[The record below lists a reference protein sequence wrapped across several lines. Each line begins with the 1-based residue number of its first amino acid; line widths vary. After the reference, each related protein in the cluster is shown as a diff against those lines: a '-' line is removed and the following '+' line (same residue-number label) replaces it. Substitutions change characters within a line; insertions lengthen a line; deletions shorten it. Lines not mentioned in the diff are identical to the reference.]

1 MSDTNE
7 KKTVENDPNSE
18 DPKGIGK
25 PQKFMG
31 KLSWGILALGLVIL
45 GFALNLVVGKG
56 APISEY
62 LILFAKHSVSLVVIS
77 LIFLVFKGLNFGID
91 FKGGTLIELR
101 STDSKINVASLR
113 DNLNQ
118 MNLGDVSVK
127 NFGNKTDYLI
137 KFENN
142 DNKNVIEEIKK
153 NLDKSFGNNFN
164 FRRVE
169 NVGPKVSAELLK
181 SGIIAISIALT
192 LMLIYIWI
200 RFEWQFSLG
209 AILALFHDVIVTLGL
224 FSLLGLEINLS
235 IIAAVL
241 TIVGYSMNDTV
252 VIFDRVREN
261 LRKYSDIKIYELSNI
276 SINETLSRTLITSI
290 TTLLALLSIFFFGG
304 EILKGFSLAMIFGV
318 IFGTYSSIYIANTVL
333 VRLKVSQKTII
344 KED

>member
-1 MSDTNE
+1 MIAFN
-7 KKTVENDPNSE
+7 KYYNN
-18 DPKGIGK
+18 
-25 PQKFMG
+25 FNF
-31 KLSWGILALGLVIL
+31 LSISLVI
-45 GFALNLVVGKG
+45 
-56 APISEY
+56 
-62 LILFAKHSVSLVVIS
+62 IS
-77 LIFLVFKGLNFGID
+77 LFLLSFKGLNFGID

-101 STDSKINVASLR
+101 SSDKKINISSLR
-113 DNLNQ
+113 DNLTQ

-127 NFGNKTDYLI
+127 NFGNENDYLI
-137 KFENN
+137 KFENKE
-142 DNKNVIEEIKK
+142 NKNIIEEIKS
-153 NLDKSFGNNFN
+153 NLDKSFGNQLE

-169 NVGPKVSAELLK
+169 NVGPKVSSELLL
-181 SGIIAISIALT
+181 SGMIAITVALV

-235 IIAAVL
+235 IVAAVL

-261 LRKYSDIKIYELSNI
+261 LRKYSDIKIYELTNI

-333 VRLKVSQKTII
+333 VRLKVSQKTIL
-344 KED
+344 KEEE

>member
-1 MSDTNE
+1 MIAFN
-7 KKTVENDPNSE
+7 KYYN
-18 DPKGIGK
+18 
-25 PQKFMG
+25 KFN
-31 KLSWGILALGLVIL
+31 IL
-45 GFALNLVVGKG
+45 
-56 APISEY
+56 
-62 LILFAKHSVSLVVIS
+62 SVSLVIIS
-77 LIFLVFKGLNFGID
+77 LVLLTFKGLNFGID

-101 STDSKINVASLR
+101 SSDTKINVSSLR
-113 DNLNQ
+113 DNLSQ

-127 NFGNKTDYLI
+127 NFGNETDYLI

-142 DNKNVIEEIKK
+142 ENKNVIEEIKK

-169 NVGPKVSAELLK
+169 NVGPKVSAELLR
-181 SGIIAISIALT
+181 SGVIAISVALF
-192 LMLIYIWI
+192 LMLVYIWI

-209 AILALFHDVIVTLGL
+209 AIVALFHDVIVTLGV

-241 TIVGYSMNDTV
+241 TIVAYSMNDTV

-261 LRKYSDIKIYELSNI
+261 LRKYSDIKIFELTNI

-304 EILKGFSLAMIFGV
+304 EVLKGFSLAMIFGV
-318 IFGTYSSIYIANTVL
+318 IFGTYSSIYIANTIL
-333 VRLKVSQKTII
+333 VRLNVSQKTVLREE
-344 KED
+344 K

>member
-1 MSDTNE
+1 MIAFN
-7 KKTVENDPNSE
+7 
-18 DPKGIGK
+18 
-25 PQKFMG
+25 KFYN
-31 KLSWGILALGLVIL
+31 KFNILSI
-45 GFALNLVVGKG
+45 
-56 APISEY
+56 
-62 LILFAKHSVSLVVIS
+62 SLVVVS
-77 LIFLVFKGLNFGID
+77 LILLTFKGLNFGID

-101 STDSKINVASLR
+101 STDTKINISSLR

-118 MNLGDVSVK
+118 MNLGDISVK
-127 NFGNKTDYLI
+127 NFGNDSDFLI

-142 DNKNVIEEIKK
+142 ENKNVIEDIKF

-169 NVGPKVSAELLK
+169 NVGPKVSSELLR
-181 SGIIAISIALT
+181 SGVIAISVALA
-192 LMLIYIWI
+192 LMLFYIWI

-252 VIFDRVREN
+252 VIFDRIREN

-318 IFGTYSSIYIANTVL
+318 VFGTYSSIYIANTVL
-333 VRLKVSQKTII
+333 VRLKVSQKTVL
-344 KED
+344 KEDDKN

>member
-1 MSDTNE
+1 MIAFN
-7 KKTVENDPNSE
+7 KYYNQFN
-18 DPKGIGK
+18 I
-25 PQKFMG
+25 
-31 KLSWGILALGLVIL
+31 LSISLVI
-45 GFALNLVVGKG
+45 
-56 APISEY
+56 
-62 LILFAKHSVSLVVIS
+62 IS
-77 LIFLVFKGLNFGID
+77 LLFLTFKGLNFGID

-101 STDSKINVASLR
+101 ATDSKINVSSLR

-127 NFGNKTDYLI
+127 NFGNQTDFLI

-142 DNKNVIEEIKK
+142 KMKNVIEEIRI
-153 NLDKSFGNNFN
+153 NLEKSFGNNFD

-169 NVGPKVSAELLK
+169 NVGPKVSAELLR
-181 SGIIAISIALT
+181 SGVIAISVALA

-209 AILALFHDVIVTLGL
+209 AITALFHDVIVTLGL
-224 FSLLGLEINLS
+224 FSILGLEINLS

-261 LRKYSDIKIYELSNI
+261 LRKYADIKIYELTNI

-304 EILKGFSLAMIFGV
+304 EILKGFSLAMIFGI

-333 VRLKVSQKTII
+333 VRLKVTQKTVLRDD
-344 KED
+344 KN

>member
-1 MSDTNE
+1 MRNISFN
-7 KKTVENDPNSE
+7 
-18 DPKGIGK
+18 
-25 PQKFMG
+25 KFYRT
-31 KLSWGILALGLVIL
+31 
-45 GFALNLVVGKG
+45 FNLV
-56 APISEY
+56 SLS
-62 LILFAKHSVSLVVIS
+62 LIIIS
-77 LIFLVFKGLNFGID
+77 LILLLFKGLNYGVD
-91 FKGGTLIELR
+91 FKGGTLIEVR
-101 STDSKINVASLR
+101 TSQNSSDISKIR
-113 DNLNQ
+113 DSLNQ

-127 NFGNKTDYLI
+127 
-137 KFENN
+137 
-142 DNKNVIEEIKK
+142 
-153 NLDKSFGNNFN
+153 SFGNDNDFVVKFEKKDSN
-164 FRRVE
+164 NPEFIENIKKKLSNSIGNVDFRRVE
-169 NVGPKVSAELLK
+169 NVGPKVSSELLK
-181 SGIIAISIALT
+181 SGVIAISVALA

-261 LRKYSDIKIYELSNI
+261 LRKYSDIKIFELTNI

-333 VRLKVSQKTII
+333 VRLNVTQKTVLR
-344 KED
+344 EDN

>member
-1 MSDTNE
+1 MIAFNRYY
-7 KKTVENDPNSE
+7 NRFN
-18 DPKGIGK
+18 I
-25 PQKFMG
+25 
-31 KLSWGILALGLVIL
+31 LSI
-45 GFALNLVVGKG
+45 
-56 APISEY
+56 
-62 LILFAKHSVSLVVIS
+62 SLVVIS
-77 LIFLVFKGLNFGID
+77 LLFLLFKGLNFGID

-101 STDSKINVASLR
+101 STDSKINVSTLR
-113 DNLNQ
+113 DKLNQ

-127 NFGNKTDYLI
+127 KFGNETDFLI
-137 KFENN
+137 KFEINN
-142 DNKNVIEEIKK
+142 NKNVIEEIKK
-153 NLDKSFGNNFN
+153 NFDKSFGNNFD

-169 NVGPKVSAELLK
+169 NVGPKVSAELLR
-181 SGIIAISIALT
+181 SGVIAISVALA

-261 LRKYSDIKIYELSNI
+261 LKKYSDIKIFDLTNI

-304 EILKGFSLAMIFGV
+304 EVLKGFSLAMIFGV

-333 VRLKVSQKTII
+333 VRLRVSQKTIL
-344 KED
+344 KDEEKN

>member
-1 MSDTNE
+1 MIAFN
-7 KKTVENDPNSE
+7 KYYN
-18 DPKGIGK
+18 
-25 PQKFMG
+25 KFNI
-31 KLSWGILALGLVIL
+31 LSI
-45 GFALNLVVGKG
+45 
-56 APISEY
+56 
-62 LILFAKHSVSLVVIS
+62 SLVVLS
-77 LIFLVFKGLNFGID
+77 LLLLIFKGLNFGID

-101 STDSKINVASLR
+101 SSDSKVNVSSLR

-118 MNLGDVSVK
+118 MNIGDVSVK
-127 NFGNKTDYLI
+127 NFGNENDFLI
-137 KFENN
+137 KFEIN
-142 DNKNVIEEIKK
+142 DDKNVIEKIKT
-153 NLDKSFGNNFN
+153 NLDKSFGNNVN

-181 SGIIAISIALT
+181 SGIIAISLALS

-261 LRKYSDIKIYELSNI
+261 LRKYSDIKIYELTNI

-290 TTLLALLSIFFFGG
+290 TTLLALISIFLFGG

-333 VRLKVSQKTII
+333 VRLKVSQKTVLRD
-344 KED
+344 KE

>member
-1 MSDTNE
+1 M
-7 KKTVENDPNSE
+7 
-18 DPKGIGK
+18 I
-25 PQKFMG
+25 KFNRFYSQFNV
-31 KLSWGILALGLVIL
+31 LSSLLIIA
-45 GFALNLVVGKG
+45 
-56 APISEY
+56 S
-62 LILFAKHSVSLVVIS
+62 LIL
-77 LIFLVFKGLNFGID
+77 LIFKGLNFGID

-101 STDSKINVASLR
+101 SSDTKINVSSLR
-113 DNLNQ
+113 DNLKQ
-118 MNLGDVSVK
+118 MDLGDVSVK
-127 NFGNKTDYLI
+127 KFGNDQDYLI
-137 KFENN
+137 KFENK
-142 DNKNVIEEIKK
+142 DNKKNIIEEIRS
-153 NLDKSFGNNFN
+153 NLDKSFGNNFD

-181 SGIIAISIALT
+181 SGIIAISISLAV
-192 LMLIYIWI
+192 MLIYIWI

-224 FSLLGLEINLS
+224 FSLLNLEINLS

-261 LRKYSDIKIYELSNI
+261 LRKYSDIKIYELTNI

-318 IFGTYSSIYIANTVL
+318 IFGTYSSIYISNTVL
-333 VRLKVSQKTII
+333 VRLNVSQKTIL
-344 KED
+344 KEEDKN

>member
-1 MSDTNE
+1 MIAFN
-7 KKTVENDPNSE
+7 KYYNQFN
-18 DPKGIGK
+18 I
-25 PQKFMG
+25 
-31 KLSWGILALGLVIL
+31 LSITLVI
-45 GFALNLVVGKG
+45 
-56 APISEY
+56 
-62 LILFAKHSVSLVVIS
+62 VSL
-77 LIFLVFKGLNFGID
+77 LLLTFKGLNFGID

-101 STDSKINVASLR
+101 SMDSKINVATLR
-113 DNLNQ
+113 DNLNS

-127 NFGNKTDYLI
+127 NFGNSTDYLI

-142 DNKNVIEEIKK
+142 NNKNIIKDIK
-153 NLDKSFGNNFN
+153 VNLDKSFGNNFD

-169 NVGPKVSAELLK
+169 NVGPKVSSELLR
-181 SGIIAISIALT
+181 SGIIAISVALA

-209 AILALFHDVIVTLGL
+209 AISALFHDVIVTLGL

-261 LRKYSDIKIYELSNI
+261 LKKYSDIKIFDLTNI
-276 SINETLSRTLITSI
+276 SINETLSRTLITSA

-304 EILKGFSLAMIFGV
+304 EVLKGFSLAMIFGV
-318 IFGTYSSIYIANTVL
+318 IFGTYSSIYIANTIL
-333 VRLKVSQKTII
+333 VRLKVSQKTIL
-344 KED
+344 KDDDKN